1 MADERW
7 VRPLPQMSSWTRG
20 FWESIRAHRLAVQF
34 CPRCERSIHPP
45 LPICPG
51 CGKAA
56 LEWRVTSGL
65 GRVVSFT
72 IVHRAPMPAFKPP
85 YAVGLVLL
93 HDAAARVLSNIVECD
108 LSQLAVGMEVRAVFE
123 DVNEQTSL
131 FMFAPVVPS
140 VTRS

>member
-1 MADERW
+1 
-7 VRPLPQMSSWTRG
+7 
-20 FWESIRAHRLAVQF
+20 
-34 CPRCERSIHPP
+34 
-45 LPICPG
+45 
-51 CGKAA
+51 
-56 LEWRVTSGL
+56 
-65 GRVVSFT
+65 
-72 IVHRAPMPAFKPP
+72 MPAFKPP